1 VNGVALR
8 SFQRTVDEK
17 DITIRAELAFDKI
30 ESLQQIAAFRDAA
43 PKLTSSGGRSTL
55 TQLVVKAA
63 QGDFS
68 EDSLQMI
75 DAFFDGY
82 SVTIDVQTP
91 SPIQSSTI
99 GVVSPDKK
107 ELTFTAPIKDLV
119 VSKNDVVISLSW

>member
-1 VNGVALR
+1 
-8 SFQRTVDEK
+8 
-17 DITIRAELAFDKI
+17 
-30 ESLQQIAAFRDAA
+30 
-43 PKLTSSGGRSTL
+43 
-55 TQLVVKAA
+55 
-63 QGDFS
+63 
-68 EDSLQMI
+68 MI